1 MSGLFSGSTLEMFCW
16 GLALFST
23 TLLVLKL
30 TVGTVLDGLD
40 GHLDGHLAVFG
51 VEDPSGA
58 GGGFK
63 AILVGL
69 MVTGWSGVI
78 CFQLTRLSPLMVL
91 VTALSAGV
99 MTFTSAVWL
108 LRRVRHLES
117 DGTLQPANA
126 IGRFGT
132 VYLTIPAQGSGTG
145 QIQIEIQGRLA
156 TLEAITDGPAIPTGT
171 RVFVIDTGQ
180 GVLRVL
186 PEQALDPLPET
197 GAHPSASDVPVASH
211 RTSNSVTTSST

>member
-23 TLLVLKL
+23 TLLVLRL

-40 GHLDGHLAVFG
+40 GHLDGHLAILG
-51 VEDPSGA
+51 ADDPSSAA
-58 GGGFK
+58 GGLK

-69 MVTGWSGVI
+69 TVMGWSGVI

-99 MTFTSAVWL
+99 TTFTAAVWL

-126 IGRFGT
+126 IGQFGT
-132 VYLTIPAQGSGTG
+132 VYLTIPAQGSGAG

-171 RVFVIDTGQ
+171 RVFVIDADQ
-180 GVLRVL
+180 GALRVL
-186 PEQALDPLPET
+186 PEQSLDPLRGT
-197 GAHPSASDVPVASH
+197 DTHPPAPGLPVASN
-211 RTSNSVTTSST
+211 RASNSVTT